1 MIRSI
6 SRWPMHAWW
15 PAAMLLMAG
24 LAHAQSQAPTPS
36 PAPVLEHRSVFTAY
50 QGYADQAVSSWRDA
64 NDAVARIGG
73 WRTYAKEASQPDGP
87 AASQPESGRD
97 RAPEPPRIQPG
108 GHGGHHGGQP

>member
-15 PAAMLLMAG
+15 ASAMLLVAG

-36 PAPVLEHRSVFTAY
+36 PAPVLEHRSVFTSY

-73 WRTYAKEASQPDGP
+73 WRTYAREAALPEGP

-97 RAPEPPRIQPG
+97 RTLEPPRSQPD
-108 GHGGHHGGQP
+108 GHSGHHGGKP